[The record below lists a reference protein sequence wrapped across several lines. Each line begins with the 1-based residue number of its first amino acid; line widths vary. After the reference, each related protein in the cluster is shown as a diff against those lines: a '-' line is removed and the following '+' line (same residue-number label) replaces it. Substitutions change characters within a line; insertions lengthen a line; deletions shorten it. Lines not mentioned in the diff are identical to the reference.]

1 VTSLKASVAKAAFWS
16 SFRVGWAQI
25 FGLIVFSLL
34 VRMLGPKE
42 FGLFA
47 LSITMI
53 ELLRPICSAGL
64 AEAIQREDQPNDE
77 VRDTAFWISLGSSL
91 FVGLIIILLAQAY
104 AHIIRDESVVLPMI
118 ALTSTLVISALGR
131 VHTAFQLKNFEH
143 KSVTFQSLCASSI
156 AGAVAVILAFNGA
169 GVWALVAQSIINEV
183 LMVIFAWS
191 INRWLPKFRFDK
203 VLAKRI
209 LNFSSGMVFT
219 QIIWSGLARVPD
231 LVIGRAVGVEAVGV
245 YRIAWRL
252 VDLLGQTIL
261 TPLSSVTYIALA
273 KSQFDAEKFEAVYL
287 RVIGLAVIATV
298 PVIVGF
304 GLIAPELLPLLFG
317 PKSVDSILIAQ
328 ILSLSAPAFVMNY
341 FISSALGAKG
351 FSNIMTRIALVQLV
365 STLLISIV
373 AAPYGLAAITAAY
386 VIRGYL
392 TLPFQQFMLQK
403 YAGVSYRKI
412 LRCTFPSIIAAII
425 MVMVMLFFRTTNIV
439 SNLNV
444 GIIIGSYIFIGATI
458 YIGTLFVTSRSTM
471 NAQYDFIRSLI
482 LDLKGQ
488 QR

>member
-1 VTSLKASVAKAAFWS
+1 MAKAAFWS
-16 SFRVGWAQI
+16 SFRVGWSQI

-47 LSITMI
+47 LSVTMI
-53 ELLRPICSAGL
+53 ELLRPFCSAGL
-64 AEAIQREDQPNDE
+64 AEAIQREDRPNE
-77 VRDTAFWISLGSSL
+77 ELRDTAFWISLGSSL
-91 FVGLIIILLAQAY
+91 FVGLVIIFLAQAY
-104 AHIIRDESVVLPMI
+104 SQIIRDDSVVLPMI

-131 VHTAFQLKNFEH
+131 VHIAFQLKNFEH

-156 AGAVAVILAFNGA
+156 AGVIAVILAFNGA
-169 GVWALVAQSIINEV
+169 GIWALVAQSIISEA

-191 INRWLPKFRFDK
+191 INRWIPKFHFDK
-203 VLAKRI
+203 MLAKRI

-219 QIIWSGLARVPD
+219 QVIWSGLARVPD
-231 LVIGRAVGVEAVGV
+231 LVIGRSVGVEAVGV

-273 KSQFDAEKFEAVYL
+273 KSQFDAQKFEAVYI
-287 RVIGLAVIATV
+287 RVIGLSVMIGL
-298 PVIVGF
+298 PVIIGF

-317 PKSVDSILIAQ
+317 PKAINSIIIAQ
-328 ILSLSAPAFVMNY
+328 ILALSAPPFIMNY
-341 FISSALGAKG
+341 FIASALGAKG
-351 FSNIMTRIALVQLV
+351 FSHIMTRIALIQLV
-365 STLLISIV
+365 STVVISVV

-403 YAGVSYRKI
+403 YADIAYRNILPCILPSTIAVAVMAAAVSFFRLANIFNGVD
-412 LRCTFPSIIAAII
+412 AAIAI
-425 MVMVMLFFRTTNIV
+425 AMNIFV
-439 SNLNV
+439 
-444 GIIIGSYIFIGATI
+444 GATF
-458 YIGTLFVTSRSTM
+458 YIGTLLIISRPMMIS
-471 NAQYDFIRSLI
+471 QYDFFRSLVS
-482 LDLKGQ
+482 DLRGQ
-488 QR
+488 QQ